1 MVIKLFKSSCIGGP
15 PIPGN
20 YVHQTHLPHLVSAA
34 RRCQGTMVIKFIY
47 IISYRRPANTKELWS
62 SNYLNHLVLAGRRYQ
77 GTMFIKLIYLISYRQ
92 PADTR
97 ELWSSNSFTSSR
109 IGGPPIPMEFRD
121 IVLVT
126 YIVSADCVSLSVD
139 PIFFDLFRHPLSA
152 NRSLLSAG
160 CLCTPFHTALQTQS
174 FPRTQRRPAARSN

>member
-1 MVIKLFKSSCIGGP
+1 MLHSYQFLHILFSTFQFYIGGP

-20 YVHQTHLPHLVSAA
+20 YGHQIHLNHLVSAG
-34 RRCQGTMVIKFIY
+34 RRYQGTTVIQFIY
-47 IISYRRPANTKELWS
+47 IISYRR
-62 SNYLNHLVLAGRRYQ
+62 
-77 GTMFIKLIYLISYRQ
+77 

-109 IGGPPIPMEFRD
+109 IGDPPIPMEFRD

-126 YIVSADCVSLSVD
+126 YIVSADCVSLSAD
-139 PIFFDLFRHPLSA
+139 PIFFGLFRRPLSA
-152 NRSLLSAG
+152 DRSLLSAG

-174 FPRTQRRPAARSN
+174 SPRTQCRPAARSN